1 MEIGMFYNT
10 LYVHIWRIEMLET
23 HRDTN
28 TSDKLPDS
36 RRRLI
41 RCLKICIDSLDWI
54 EENSS
59 LHTPNRIRAQHT
71 LKEIKRILG
80 K

>member
-23 HRDTN
+23 HRDIN
-28 TSDKLPDS
+28 TKNKLPDS
-36 RRRLI
+36 RLL

-54 EENSS
+54 KANSTFEA
-59 LHTPNRIRAQHT
+59 HNEQRARKT

>member
-23 HRDTN
+23 HRDIN
-28 TSDKLPDS
+28 TKNKLPDS
-36 RRRLI
+36 RLL

-59 LHTPNRIRAQHT
+59 FHTANKQRANET

>member
-1 MEIGMFYNT
+1 
-10 LYVHIWRIEMLET
+10 MLET
-23 HRDTN
+23 HRDIN
-28 TSDKLPDS
+28 TKNKLPDS
-36 RRRLI
+36 RLL

-59 LHTPNRIRAQHT
+59 FHTANKQRANET

>member
-1 MEIGMFYNT
+1 MEIGMYYNT

-23 HRDTN
+23 HRDTDTKN
-28 TSDKLPDS
+28 KLPNS
-36 RRRLI
+36 RLV

-59 LHTPNRIRAQHT
+59 FHTANKQRANET

>member
-28 TSDKLPDS
+28 TKNKLPDS
-36 RRRLI
+36 SRLA

-59 LHTPNRIRAQHT
+59 FHTANKQRANET

>member
-23 HRDTN
+23 HRDIN
-28 TSDKLPDS
+28 TKNKLPDS
-36 RRRLI
+36 RLL

-54 EENSS
+54 VENSS
-59 LHTPNRIRAQHT
+59 FDTANKQRANET

>member
-23 HRDTN
+23 HRATDTN
-28 TSDKLPDS
+28 KKLPS
-36 RRRLI
+36 SRLI

-54 EENSS
+54 GENSS
-59 LHTPNRIRAQHT
+59 FQTPNEQRARNT

>member
-1 MEIGMFYNT
+1 
-10 LYVHIWRIEMLET
+10 MLGT
-23 HRDTN
+23 HRNTN
-28 TSDKLPDS
+28 KDDKLPD
-36 RRRLI
+36 RRLL

>member
-1 MEIGMFYNT
+1 MQ
-10 LYVHIWRIEMLET
+10 ET

-28 TSDKLPDS
+28 TKNKLPNS
-36 RRRLI
+36 RLV
-41 RCLKICIDSLDWI
+41 RCLQICIDSLDWI
-54 EENSS
+54 EENSTFQP
-59 LHTPNRIRAQHT
+59 HNEQRARKT

>member
-23 HRDTN
+23 HRDIN
-28 TSDKLPDS
+28 TKNKLPDS
-36 RRRLI
+36 RLL

-54 EENSS
+54 EENGSI
-59 LHTPNRIRAQHT
+59 HAPNSRRARET
-71 LKEIKRILG
+71 LDEIKKILG

>member
-1 MEIGMFYNT
+1 
-10 LYVHIWRIEMLET
+10 MLGT
-23 HRDTN
+23 HRNTN
-28 TSDKLPDS
+28 KDDKLPD
-36 RRRLI
+36 RRLL

-59 LHTPNRIRAQHT
+59 FETHNEQRARKT